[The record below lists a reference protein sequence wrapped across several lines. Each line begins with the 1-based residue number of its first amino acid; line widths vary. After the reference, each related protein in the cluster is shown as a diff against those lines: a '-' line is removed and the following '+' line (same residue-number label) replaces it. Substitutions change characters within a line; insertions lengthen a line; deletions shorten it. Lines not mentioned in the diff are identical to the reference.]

1 MVIDDMLGEISHAEN
16 LHSKLYAKV
25 AIAHPVHLLLF
36 LNDDI
41 IGVLDIT

>member
-16 LHSKLYAKV
+16 LHSMLYAKL
-25 AIAHPVHLLLF
+25 AIEHPVHLLF

-41 IGVLDIT
+41 IDVLDIT